1 MPLITRQAKG
11 SKLTIQEM
19 DGNLIY
25 LQGIYND
32 AGNSSENTSIDW
44 SNGTLQELNID
55 DDPTLTFSNGVV
67 GQTSKLLLKQ
77 QLNGL
82 RTITWPNDVVWNG
95 GLAPTLQ
102 TLSPAVDP
110 GDIDTSFVYG
120 AGFNNT
126 VQSIATQSDGKILV
140 IGGGFDRGFTSYD
153 GTPANRIIRLNTDG
167 SVDNTFVYGAGF
179 NNPVQSIATQSD
191 GKILVGGGFTS
202 YDGTGANCIIRLNAN
217 GSVDNTFVYG
227 AGFNNPVQSIA
238 TQSDGKILVGGGFTS
253 YDGTGANCIIRLN
266 ANGSVDNTFV
276 YGTGFN
282 SNVISV
288 VVQSDGKILV
298 CGNFTSYDGTGA
310 NRIIRLNANGSVD
323 NTFVYGTGFSGTLE
337 SITIQ
342 SDGKIMVGGDF
353 TSYNGTTTNR
363 IIRLNSDGSVDNT
376 FVTGTGFDSPLTGVL
391 SISLQSD
398 GKILVGGGFANYNGT
413 SANGIVRLNTDGSA
427 DETFATGT
435 GFDSIGVVTKIG
447 VQSDGK
453 IMVGGYFTSYDGT
466 GANHIIRLISTAF
479 SPLASYNTVE
489 FDYNGTYYIGSY

>member
-153 GTPANRIIRLNTDG
+153 GTPANRIIRLNTD
-167 SVDNTFVYGAGF
+167 
-179 NNPVQSIATQSD
+179 
-191 GKILVGGGFTS
+191 
-202 YDGTGANCIIRLNAN
+202 